1 MTFAI
6 LLWGTLFIQNAHS
19 QSQLDEQVP
28 YQGDTLLTNPNQYR
42 VTPEGDVLMDCDWPT
57 MMAMIRDLEERI
69 AGETEADTTYGVYVS
84 GDISENTI
92 NMWYDCVVLRDSIL
106 SLQVAYDEALAPR
119 VTVDAAVV
127 LSDTSTALS
136 ASVSGSGVEA
146 AGFAWAT
153 DAAMT
158 SPQNGPDTGT
168 TSPIADT
175 LTGLDGGTVYYFS
188 AYAVK
193 EAEYFYGDTL
203 SFLTMPGITTEAAD
217 ELTAEAATLNATF
230 SADSITSQGFVW
242 GLQADLS
249 DGTSVSADTTAGST
263 AIEYSLTGLTQ
274 GTVYYFSVYATNASG
289 TSHGDTL
296 SFSPITDI
304 TNDNIFTAVNLW
316 VSDQDAAIATYGH
329 ISDWNTSAVTSMDS
343 LFLDKTNFD
352 DDISGWDVSN
362 VTDMSNMF
370 QSSNFNQ
377 DIGNW
382 DVSSVTNMYRMFKLA
397 PAFNQDI
404 GNWDV
409 SSVTTMNNM
418 FSAAS
423 AFNQDIG
430 NWDVSSVVSMKSMF
444 SASPFNQDIGNWD
457 VSSVTD
463 MQYMFAS
470 NFVFNQ
476 DIGNWDVSSVTD
488 MESMFQFAAFFNQD
502 LSTWCVDQIENE
514 PSNFGNDSGTNP
526 VWGTCPVVF
535 TTCGDAI
542 GYDGYN
548 YATVSI
554 GGQCWFA
561 ENLRNTNYNDGSA
574 IPSVLNNA
582 IWSSTTDGAVS
593 VYDEGGANEASNLAD
608 YGRLYNWHAVNTGNL
623 CPSGWHVPTDTEWTT
638 LRDGLGGSSVAGDAL
653 KSPSWGGTNSSGFSG
668 LPGGA
673 RWQNGS
679 FADEGSYGYFWSSS
693 QAPIPSWAPG
703 GNWAWLLGMGDATS
717 TSTFQYEE
725 TQVTGFSVRCVLG
738 E

>member
-382 DVSSVTNMYRMFKLA
+382 DVSSVT
-397 PAFNQDI
+397 
-404 GNWDV
+404 
-409 SSVTTMNNM
+409 
-418 FSAAS
+418 
-423 AFNQDIG
+423 
-430 NWDVSSVVSMKSMF
+430 
-444 SASPFNQDIGNWD
+444 
-457 VSSVTD
+457 
-463 MQYMFAS
+463 
-470 NFVFNQ
+470 
-476 DIGNWDVSSVTD
+476 D